1 MCSLMLC
8 TCSSLRIF
16 YRECHPSVYKG
27 ATGSKEGLSLF
38 GKRKE
43 EGGKRERW
51 EKGGVRDGR
60 GREVDLLIIII
71 IIIIRYI

>member
-1 MCSLMLC
+1 MLC

-43 EGGKRERW
+43 EGGRGEGQRRG
-51 EKGGVRDGR
+51 EGR
-60 GREVDLLIIII
+60 GEGWEREGGRLIN
-71 IIIIRYI
+71 YYYYYYYYYYY